1 MKILAID
8 MGKFKSVAC
17 DYVSD
22 TAQHEFES
30 LATDP
35 GAFHDLIVQRQP
47 EVVVIEICPAAG
59 WVKDLCDALGQRL
72 VVANTSEEPW
82 RWKNVKRKSDRDDA
96 LRLARLQAMNQITG
110 VHVPALE
117 VRQWRSLIHYRVRLV
132 EAITSIK
139 NRIRSLVDQVALR
152 LPSGEKAFSAEG
164 RKEWEPQY
172 AKPLGDCG
180 SKEWWKGMIHLEL
193 QRMGELAQ
201 HLETVEAK
209 LRERA
214 KGEGRIQRLR
224 TAPGVGERT
233 AELVVA
239 LLDDPKRFARGK
251 QVGNY
256 AGLTAKKYQSGLM
269 DHDGRIS
276 RGGDGLLRAYLIQ
289 AAWVA
294 IRSSPDLKGVYER
307 VLRDSAKRK
316 KKAITAVA
324 RHLMVRLWAMLRE
337 GTSWRE
343 SGLAQAA

>member
-8 MGKFKSVAC
+8 LGKFKSVAC
-17 DYVSD
+17 AYVGE

-35 GAFHDLIVQRQP
+35 GAFHDLILKRQP

-72 VVANTSEEPW
+72 VVANTSDEPW

-96 LRLARLQAMNQITG
+96 LRLAKLQAMNQIG
-110 VHVPALE
+110 PVHVPALE
-117 VRQWRSLIHYRVRLV
+117 VRQWRSLIHYRVTLV
-132 EAITSIK
+132 QGITAIK
-139 NRIRSLVDQVALR
+139 NRIRSLLDQVAQK
-152 LPSGEKAFSAEG
+152 LPGGEKAFGEQG
-164 RKEWEPQY
+164 RAEWEPQY
-172 AKPLGDCG
+172 AQPLAQCG
-180 SKEWWKGMIHLEL
+180 PKELWKGMIHLEL
-193 QRMGELAQ
+193 QRMDEQARHLAG
-201 HLETVEAK
+201 VEAQLK
-209 LRERA
+209 ALARGEERIA
-214 KGEGRIQRLR
+214 RLK

-233 AELVVA
+233 AELLVA
-239 LLDDPKRFARGK
+239 LIDDPKRFARGK

-256 AGLTAKKYQSGLM
+256 AGLTPKKYQSGLR
-269 DHDGRIS
+269 DQEGRIS

-294 IRSSPDLKGVYER
+294 IRSSADLKGVYER

-324 RHLMVRLWAMLRE
+324 RHLLVRLWAMLRD
-337 GTSWRE
+337 GTSWRG
-343 SGLAQAA
+343 SSLASAA